1 MSKLE
6 KDDCEEIGY
15 MPLTIRNCTFAFK
28 CTAKWY
34 ELTSTDNDK
43 INFCQDCQREV
54 HLCED
59 DEELANAVR
68 LNRCVAIYR
77 QDGMV
82 MGDLVGRVVIS
93 E

>member
-6 KDDCEEIGY
+6 MNENCEEIEHA
-15 MPLTIRNCTFAFK
+15 PLTIRNCVFAFK
-28 CTAKWY
+28 CTAKWD
-34 ELTSTDNDK
+34 ELTSTSDDK

-59 DEELANAVR
+59 DEELATAVR

-77 QDGMV
+77 EDGVM
-82 MGDLVGRVVIS
+82 MGDLVGMVVHK
-93 E
+93 